1 MNESRRTLTARCCV
15 VGGGPAGIMLG
26 YLLARRGHS
35 VVVLEKHG
43 DFLRDFRGDTVHPST
58 MNVLD
63 ELGLLGEFL
72 QRPHSEI
79 RRLSGHVGS
88 DTIAIADL
96 SHVPGRAKFIAIMPQ
111 WDFLNFIAEKARTFP
126 GFQLLMNTA
135 GIDII
140 RDGSRV
146 RGVRA
151 NGPDGS
157 LEILAD
163 VVVACDGR
171 HSTMRIAADLQ
182 PLDLG
187 APMDVFW
194 MQLSK
199 KPTDRN
205 AALGFVGAGVILVFI
220 DRNDYWQCGF
230 VIAKGAADRV
240 RARGLDAFRNEIAT
254 LAPFAAD
261 RVNELKSWDDIK
273 LLSVAVDRLQ
283 QWHLPGLL
291 FIGDAAHAMSPVGG
305 VGINLAIQDA
315 VATGNIIGAA
325 LETPGAVRDET
336 LARVQ
341 QRRMFPTVMTQ
352 GLQVFVQRRIIAS
365 VLRSEAPPKRAPL
378 ILRLLLAIPGFR
390 RIPAYI
396 VGIGFRPE
404 HVRVRR
410 ARAL

>member
-1 MNESRRTLTARCCV
+1 MNPARRTLTARCCV

-35 VVVLEKHG
+35 VIVLEKHG

-63 ELGLLGEFL
+63 ELGLLDEFL
-72 QRPHSEI
+72 KRPHSQI
-79 RRLSGHVGS
+79 QQLAGHVGS
-88 DTIAIADL
+88 DTVRLADL

-111 WDFLNFIAEKARTFP
+111 WDFLNFISEKARAFP
-126 GFQLLMNTA
+126 GFQLLMNTE

-140 RDGSRV
+140 RDGNRV
-146 RGVRA
+146 TGVRA
-151 NGPDGS
+151 NGPDGPI
-157 LEILAD
+157 EILAD

-171 HSTMRIAADLQ
+171 HSTMRSAAQ
-182 PLDLG
+182 MKPVDLG
-187 APMDVFW
+187 SPMDVFW
-194 MQLSK
+194 MRLSK
-199 KPTDRN
+199 KPSDQN

-220 DRNDYWQCGF
+220 DRGDYWQCGF
-230 VIAKGAADRV
+230 VIAKGAAERV
-240 RARGLDAFRNEIAT
+240 QARGLDAFRNEIAT

-261 RVNELKSWDDIK
+261 RVGEIKSWDDVK
-273 LLSVAVDRLQ
+273 LLSVTVDRLDR
-283 QWHLPGLL
+283 WFAPGLL

-315 VATGNIIGAA
+315 VATGNIVGAA
-325 LETPGAVRDET
+325 LDTPGPVRDET

-341 QRRMFPTVMTQ
+341 RRRTFPTDMTQ
-352 GLQVFVQRRIIAS
+352 ALQIFIQRRIIAS
-365 VLRSEAPPKRAPL
+365 VLRSEAPPKRAPSL
-378 ILRLLLAIPGFR
+378 VRFLVSIPGFR

-404 HVRVRR
+404 HVEQRG
-410 ARAL
+410 

>member
-1 MNESRRTLTARCCV
+1 MNPARRTLTARCCV

-63 ELGLLGEFL
+63 ELGLLDAFL

-79 RRLSGHVGS
+79 QHLAGHVGT
-88 DTIAIADL
+88 DTVEIADL

-111 WDFLNFIAEKARTFP
+111 WDFLNFISEKARAFP

-135 GIDII
+135 GDDII
-140 RDGSRV
+140 REGNRV
-146 RGVRA
+146 AGIRA
-151 NGPDGS
+151 NGPDGQ
-157 LEILAD
+157 IDIQAD

-171 HSTMRIAADLQ
+171 HSTMRSAALMQ
-182 PLDLG
+182 PRDLG

-194 MQLSK
+194 MRLSK
-199 KPTDRN
+199 KPTDQN
-205 AALGFVGAGVILVFI
+205 AALGFIGAGVILVFI
-220 DRNDYWQCGF
+220 DRSDYWQCGF
-230 VIAKGAADRV
+230 VIAKGAAERV
-240 RARGLDAFRNEIAT
+240 KARGLDAFRNEIAT

-261 RVNELKSWDDIK
+261 RVDELKSWDDVK
-273 LLSVAVDRLQ
+273 LLSVAVDRLDR
-283 QWHLPGLL
+283 WFVPGML

-315 VATGNIIGAA
+315 VATGNIVGAA
-325 LETPGAVRDET
+325 LERPGPVADET
-336 LARVQ
+336 LERVQ
-341 QRRMFPTVMTQ
+341 RRRMFPTVMTQ
-352 GLQVFVQRRIIAS
+352 ALQVFIQRNIIAA
-365 VLRSEAPPKRAPL
+365 VLRSEAPPKRAPW
-378 ILRLLLAIPGFR
+378 IMRLLVSIPGFR
-390 RIPAYI
+390 RIPAYT

-404 HVRVRR
+404 HIEQHG
-410 ARAL
+410 